1 MTKFTKS
8 LYAAVF
14 GAAAM
19 LGAVSAHATQFNVVV
34 EKIELMKD
42 GGSADRFVVY
52 QPSAGI
58 GEAAT
63 RSIDLFN
70 ATQKLGTALTIK
82 NPPAGLYKTML
93 VTFGD
98 ITIGDDA
105 GNVSKTLNTNLESLG
120 VLGKELGRSVLI
132 LGDDGDGVGG
142 TADIADLIG
151 KGSAAPVQPITVGT
165 GAFTLPSLNF
175 FLPSDGTGVDE
186 STGDLI
192 ATPTFIPA
200 MSQNIDRADI
210 PDVVVGV
217 NETGF
222 INTAAANAGNFTY
235 RVGLFRSALDK
246 RPVVSRA
253 VAFISKTDNAD
264 IGSKEVTFLDVPE
277 GTFFPVAW
285 IDANSNQLWDQG
297 ELTAVAGGTVADLTF
312 TVDYGATDGVV
323 GDLVVNN
330 VAKTISLTYVSGVST
345 TVDNDV
351 SASVFPGGAAIATN
365 LDDGFVG
372 DLTPFTMPARG
383 VSIAVSITN
392 DVSSTGTDW
401 ESDGI
406 AALSGLVGTL
416 AVDGAAA
423 SASATGAAA
432 DGSLSIVVQLSGA
445 QNATAASVSRT
456 VVLTSAFGADTQ
468 GDAASLE
475 DTETAYV
482 GLKGATLPSDFSY
495 DGSVL
500 TFKAPYLGITTL
512 GDNTA
517 IVGTY
522 RVAFGANVKTAVDTF
537 TPTKLCQAVVAGCDD
552 GIVPTS
558 QLVSMTSGANVVSI
572 TAITD

>member
-70 ATQKLGTALTIK
+70 ATQKVGTALTIK

-93 VTFGD
+93 VTFGN

-120 VLGKELGRSVLI
+120 VLGNELGRSVLI

-151 KGSAAPVQPITVGT
+151 IGAAAPVQPMTVSDGVV
-165 GAFTLPSLNF
+165 TLPSLNF

-192 ATPTFIPA
+192 ATPTFIPS

-210 PDVVVGV
+210 PNVVIGV

-222 INTAAANAGNFTY
+222 INTDKANAGNFTY

-253 VAFISKTDNAD
+253 VAFVSKTDNAE
-264 IGSKEVTFLDVPE
+264 IGVKEVTFLDVPE

-285 IDANSNQLWDQG
+285 IDADGNQLWDQD
-297 ELTAVAGGTVADLTF
+297 EVTAIAGGTVSDLTF

-330 VAKTISLTYVSGVST
+330 VAKTISMTYVSGVST

-351 SASVFPGGAAIATN
+351 SASVFPAGAAIATD
-365 LDDGFVG
+365 LSDGFVG
-372 DLTPFTMPARG
+372 DMTAFSMPARG

-392 DVSSTGTDW
+392 EVSSTGTDW
-401 ESDGI
+401 DNKGI
-406 AALSGLVGTL
+406 ELLSGLTGTL
-416 AVDGAAA
+416 AVDGAGAA
-423 SASATGAAA
+423 TATANAAA

-445 QNATAASVSRT
+445 QNATSASVSRT
-456 VVLTSAFGADTQ
+456 VVLTAAFGADDQNDNTL
-468 GDAASLE
+468 LE

-482 GLKGATLPSDFSY
+482 GLKDATLPSDFSY

-500 TFKAPYLGITTL
+500 TFKAPYLSITTL

-517 IVGTY
+517 IAGAF
-522 RVAFGANVKTAVDTF
+522 RVAFGANVKTSVDESP
-537 TPTKLCQAVVAGCDD
+537 PTKLCQAAGAGCDD
-552 GIVPTS
+552 DIAPTN
-558 QLVSMTSGANVVSI
+558 QLVDVTSNANVVNI
-572 TAITD
+572 AAITD

>member
-70 ATQKLGTALTIK
+70 ATQKVGTALTIK

-93 VTFGD
+93 VTFGN

-120 VLGKELGRSVLI
+120 VLGNELGRSVLI

-151 KGSAAPVQPITVGT
+151 IGSAAPVQPMTVTDGVV
-165 GAFTLPSLNF
+165 TLPSLNF
-175 FLPSDGTGVDE
+175 FLPSDGNGVDE

-192 ATPTFIPA
+192 ATPTFIPS

-210 PDVVVGV
+210 PNVVIGV

-222 INTAAANAGNFTY
+222 INTDKANAGNFTY

-253 VAFISKTDNAD
+253 VAFVSKTDNAE
-264 IGSKEVTFLDVPE
+264 IGVKEVTFLDVPE

-285 IDANSNQLWDQG
+285 IDANANQLWDQD
-297 ELTAVAGGTVADLTF
+297 EVTAVAGGTVSDLSF

-330 VAKTISLTYVSGVST
+330 VAKTISMTYVSGVST

-351 SASVFPGGAAIATN
+351 SASVFPAGAAIATD
-365 LDDGFVG
+365 LSDGFVG
-372 DLTPFTMPARG
+372 DMTAFSMPARG

-392 DVSSTGTDW
+392 EVSSTGTDW
-401 ESDGI
+401 DNKGI
-406 AALSGLVGTL
+406 ELLSGLTGTL
-416 AVDGAAA
+416 AVDGAGAA
-423 SASATGAAA
+423 TATANAAA

-445 QNATAASVSRT
+445 QNATSASVSRT
-456 VVLTSAFGADTQ
+456 VVLTAAFGADDQNDNTL
-468 GDAASLE
+468 LE

-482 GLKGATLPSDFSY
+482 GLKDATLPSDFSY

-500 TFKAPYLGITTL
+500 TFKAPYLSITTL

-517 IVGTY
+517 IAGTF
-522 RVAFGANVKTAVDTF
+522 RVAFGANVKTSVDES
-537 TPTKLCQAVVAGCDD
+537 TPTKLCQAAGAGCDD
-552 GIVPTS
+552 DIAPTN
-558 QLVSMTSGANVVSI
+558 QLVDVTSNANVVNI
-572 TAITD
+572 AAITD

>member
-70 ATQKLGTALTIK
+70 ATQKVGTALTIK

-93 VTFGD
+93 VTFGN

-120 VLGKELGRSVLI
+120 VLGNELGRSVLI

-151 KGSAAPVQPITVGT
+151 IGSAAPVQPMTVTDGVV
-165 GAFTLPSLNF
+165 TLPSLNF
-175 FLPSDGTGVDE
+175 FLPSDGNGVDE

-192 ATPTFIPA
+192 ATPTFIPS

-210 PDVVVGV
+210 PNVVIGV

-222 INTAAANAGNFTY
+222 INTDKANAGNFTY

-253 VAFISKTDNAD
+253 VAFVSKTDNAE
-264 IGSKEVTFLDVPE
+264 IGVKEVTFLDVPE

-285 IDANSNQLWDQG
+285 IDADGNQLWDQD
-297 ELTAVAGGTVADLTF
+297 EVTAVAGGTVSDLTF

-330 VAKTISLTYVSGVST
+330 VAKTISMTYVSGVST

-351 SASVFPGGAAIATN
+351 SASVFPAGAAIATD
-365 LDDGFVG
+365 LSDGFVG
-372 DLTPFTMPARG
+372 DMTAFSMPARG

-401 ESDGI
+401 ENDGI

-423 SASATGAAA
+423 NASVTGAAA

-445 QNATAASVSRT
+445 QNATSASVSRT
-456 VVLTSAFGADTQ
+456 VVLTAAFGADTQ

-475 DTETAYV
+475 NTETAYV
-482 GLKGATLPSDFSY
+482 GLNSATLPSDFSY

-500 TFKAPYLGITTL
+500 TFKAPYLSITTL

-517 IVGTY
+517 IAGTF
-522 RVAFGANVKTAVDTF
+522 RVAFGANVKTSVDES
-537 TPTKLCQAVVAGCDD
+537 TPTKLCQAAGAGCDD
-552 GIVPTS
+552 SITPTN
-558 QLVSMTSGANVVSI
+558 QLVDVTSSANVVSI